1 MHFVN
6 AFKKSRRS
14 TLVKMYQDLSDI
26 KIVVQYK
33 NSLNISL
40 GKVEFYVQ
48 NGKKKK
54 KKSTVSIEL

>member
-54 KKSTVSIEL
+54 KSTVSIEL